1 MKINILF
8 LMLILVLVSGC
19 IAESLNTDYNLN
31 IGDTGITKDE
41 IEITATEY
49 KFVDHFEKKIMNDK
63 IIKHYPPEGAKFLII
78 YLKVTNV
85 GLVETPTDTISFNR
99 LSSDVN
105 TPILLYAGNE
115 IKANDNIAY
124 GASDSYS
131 DKIYYRTSSL
141 LTTYD
146 LFVNFDDNYNP
157 KFGGYGKAYPN
168 VTKEGWMAFS
178 VPANIDLSET
188 KLQIH
193 GLKWSF

>member
-19 IAESLNTDYNLN
+19 ITESLNINNNLN
-31 IGDTGITKDE
+31 IGDTGITKDD
-41 IEITATEY
+41 IEITVTEY
-49 KFVDHFEKKIMNDK
+49 KFVDHFEQKAINDK
-63 IIKHYPPEGAKFLII
+63 INKYYPPEGAKFLII

-85 GLVETPTDTISFNR
+85 GLVETPTNTISFNR
-99 LSSDVN
+99 FSSDVD
-105 TPILLYAGNE
+105 TPTLSYAGNE

-124 GASDSYS
+124 GVSVSS
-131 DKIYYRTSSL
+131 SEKIYYSLGL
-141 LTTYD
+141 LTIYD
-146 LFVNFDDNYNP
+146 LFVNNDDDYNP
-157 KFGGYGKAYPN
+157 KFKGYGKAYPN

-188 KLQIH
+188 RLQIH

>member
-85 GLVETPTDTISFNR
+85 GLVETPTNTISFNR
-99 LSSDVN
+99 FSSDVD
-105 TPILLYAGNE
+105 TPTLLYAGNE

-124 GASDSYS
+124 GVSGSDSE
-131 DKIYYRTSSL
+131 KIYYSSGL
-141 LTTYD
+141 LTIYD
-146 LFVNFDDNYNP
+146 LFVNNDDDYNP
-157 KFGGYGKAYPN
+157 KFKGYGKAYPN

-178 VPANIDLSET
+178 VPANINLSET

>member
-19 IAESLNTDYNLN
+19 ITENLN
-31 IGDTGITKDE
+31 IGDNGITKDD
-41 IEITATEY
+41 IEITVTEY
-49 KFVDHFEKKIMNDK
+49 KFVDHFEQKVINDK
-63 IIKHYPPEGAKFLII
+63 INKYYPPEGAKFLII

-85 GLVETPTDTISFNR
+85 GLVETPTNTISFNR
-99 LSSDVN
+99 FSSDVD
-105 TPILLYAGNE
+105 TPTLLYAGNE

-124 GASDSYS
+124 GVSGSDSE
-131 DKIYYRTSSL
+131 KIYYSSGL
-141 LTTYD
+141 LTIYD
-146 LFVNFDDNYNP
+146 LFVNNDDDYNP
-157 KFGGYGKAYPN
+157 KFKGYGKAYPN

>member
-19 IAESLNTDYNLN
+19 ITESLNINNNLN
-31 IGDTGITKDE
+31 IGDTGITKDD
-41 IEITATEY
+41 IEITVTEY
-49 KFVDHFEKKIMNDK
+49 KFVDYFEQKAINDK
-63 IIKHYPPEGAKFLII
+63 INKYYPPEGAKFLII

-85 GLVETPTDTISFNR
+85 GLVETPTNTISFNR
-99 LSSDVN
+99 FSSDVD
-105 TPILLYAGNE
+105 TPTLSYAGNE

-124 GASDSYS
+124 GVSGSS
-131 DKIYYRTSSL
+131 SEKIYYSLGL
-141 LTTYD
+141 LTIYD
-146 LFVNFDDNYNP
+146 LFVNNDDDYNP
-157 KFGGYGKAYPN
+157 KFKGYGKAYPN

-188 KLQIH
+188 RLQIH

>member
-1 MKINILF
+1 MKNNILF

-19 IAESLNTDYNLN
+19 ITESLNTNNNLN
-31 IGDTGITKDE
+31 IGDTGITKDD
-41 IEITATEY
+41 IEITVTEY
-49 KFVDHFEKKIMNDK
+49 KFVDHFEQKVINDK
-63 IIKHYPPEGAKFLII
+63 INKYYPPKGAKFLII

-85 GLVETPTDTISFNR
+85 GLVETPSNTISFNR
-99 LSSDVN
+99 FSSDVD
-105 TPILLYAGNE
+105 TPTLLYAGNE

-124 GASDSYS
+124 GVSGSS
-131 DKIYYRTSSL
+131 SGKIYYSL
-141 LTTYD
+141 GFLTICD
-146 LFVNFDDNYNP
+146 LFVNNDDDYNP